1 MSCNCGIWQWRCAA
15 ALRFQE
21 PLGKLLQAV
30 IAPAA
35 SVDQDLLDQRS
46 QTRFAPPVPRRGFR
60 SRRVAS
66 IGSLEQRPGSGLI
79 ESGIV
84 PVGKFIARR
93 NFLGILT
100 HECSGH
106 AER

>member
-1 MSCNCGIWQWRCAA
+1 V
-15 ALRFQE
+15 ALSFQE

-46 QTRFAPPVPRRGFR
+46 QSWFAPPVPRRDLR
-60 SRRVAS
+60 PRRVAS
-66 IGSLEQRPGSGLI
+66 IGSFEERPGGGLI

-84 PVGKFIARR
+84 PGRKLIARR
-93 NFLGILT
+93 NLIGILT

-106 AER
+106 AGR